1 MKIIALIT
9 AIVLTATMTV
19 TAVLKPPIAEVEPPT
34 SAIETIESMQPSP
47 ASATDITEP
56 MQPKP
61 APVIKE
67 EIIEE
72 PVPEE
77 IAEPAPAPKK
87 EIVPAPV
94 PEPALA
100 PAPEPKPIVDH
111 AKTSP
116 EPVLE
121 IVVNHA
127 KTTEPEIIIDSAK
140 TGSEVVEE
148 VPVIIVEKPAH
159 EPADLQAA
167 MDAAN
172 AYAQSTYGV
181 ILDTSLN
188 FDNSGY
194 RFPANAPIGC
204 SQEFLNDK
212 ACGIVDYTFNQLMT
226 VNQKTI
232 DDVHSA
238 EFLCNVYAYAEGDNI
253 YAYCF
258 YA

>member
-1 MKIIALIT
+1 MKIIAFIT
-9 AIVLTATMTV
+9 AIILAATMTV
-19 TAVLKPPIAEVEPPT
+19 SAVLKPPVAEAEPPAP
-34 SAIETIESMQPSP
+34 AIETIESMQPSP

-87 EIVPAPV
+87 EIVPAP
-94 PEPALA
+94 
-100 PAPEPKPIVDH
+100 APEPTTAPEVIVDH

-116 EPVLE
+116 ESVPE
-121 IVVNHA
+121 IVVDHA
-127 KTTEPEIIIDSAK
+127 KTEPEIIIDSAK
-140 TGSEVVEE
+140 TGSEVVKEE
-148 VPVIIVEKPAH
+148 PSVIVEEPAH
-159 EPADLQAA
+159 GSADLQTA
-167 MDAAN
+167 MDVAN
-172 AYAQSTYGV
+172 AYAQNIYGV
-181 ILDTSLN
+181 ILDTSLD

-194 RFPANAPIGC
+194 RFPANAPANC
-204 SQEFLNDK
+204 TQEFLNDK
-212 ACGIVDYTFNQLMT
+212 ACGIVDYTFNQLMA

-232 DDVHSA
+232 DDVRSA
-238 EFLCNVYAYAEGDNI
+238 EFLCNVYIYAEGNNI
-253 YAYCF
+253 YAYCV

>member
-1 MKIIALIT
+1 
-9 AIVLTATMTV
+9 MTV
-19 TAVLKPPIAEVEPPT
+19 TAVLKPPAVEVEPPAPASKVT
-34 SAIETIESMQPSP
+34 KSMQTPP
-47 ASATDITEP
+47 EPITE
-56 MQPKP
+56 
-61 APVIKE
+61 E

-72 PVPEE
+72 PIPEE
-77 IAEPAPAPKK
+77 IAEPTAEPEKELALAPTPAPATT
-87 EIVPAPV
+87 
-94 PEPALA
+94 
-100 PAPEPKPIVDH
+100 PAPEPITDH

-116 EPVLE
+116 EPVPE
-121 IVVNHA
+121 IVVDHA

-148 VPVIIVEKPAH
+148 QLSAIVE
-159 EPADLQAA
+159 EPTHGYADLQAA

-232 DDVHSA
+232 DDVRSA
-238 EFLCNVYAYAEGDNI
+238 EFLCNVYVYAEGDNI

>member
-1 MKIIALIT
+1 MVFVAQH
-9 AIVLTATMTV
+9 M
-19 TAVLKPPIAEVEPPT
+19 LKPPAVEVEPPALVT
-34 SAIETIESMQPSP
+34 ET
-47 ASATDITEP
+47 TEP

-87 EIVPAPV
+87 EIVPTPV
-94 PEPALA
+94 TEPALA

-116 EPVLE
+116 ELVPE
-121 IVVNHA
+121 IIVDHA
-127 KTTEPEIIIDSAK
+127 KTTESEIIIDSAK
-140 TGSEVVEE
+140 TGGEVVEE
-148 VPVIIVEKPAH
+148 NPVIVEEPAH
-159 EPADLQAA
+159 GSADLQTA
-167 MDAAN
+167 MDVAN
-172 AYAQSTYGV
+172 AYAQNIYGV
-181 ILDTSLN
+181 ILDTSLD

-194 RFPANAPIGC
+194 RFPANAPANC
-204 SQEFLNDK
+204 TQEFLNDK
-212 ACGIVDYTFNQLMT
+212 ACGIVDYTFNQLMA

-232 DDVHSA
+232 DDVRSA
-238 EFLCNVYAYAEGDNI
+238 GFLCSVYVYAEGNNI

>member
-1 MKIIALIT
+1 MKIIAFIT
-9 AIVLTATMTV
+9 AIVLAATMTV
-19 TAVLKPPIAEVEPPT
+19 TAVLKPPTVEVEPPAP
-34 SAIETIESMQPSP
+34 AIETIESMQPSP

-100 PAPEPKPIVDH
+100 PAPEPKPIADH

-116 EPVLE
+116 EPVPE
-121 IVVNHA
+121 IIIDHA

-140 TGSEVVEE
+140 TGSEIIEALPVIVEE
-148 VPVIIVEKPAH
+148 PAH
-159 EPADLQAA
+159 EPADLQTA

-172 AYAQSTYGV
+172 AYAQTTYGV
-181 ILDTSLN
+181 IIDTSLG

-194 RFPANAPIGC
+194 RFPANAPVGC
-204 SQEFLNDK
+204 TQEFLNDK
-212 ACGIVDYTFNQLMT
+212 ACGIVDYTFQQLMA
-226 VNQKTI
+226 VNHKTI
-232 DDVHSA
+232 DDVRSA
-238 EFLCNVYAYAEGDNI
+238 EFLCNVYIYAEGDNI

>member
-9 AIVLTATMTV
+9 AIILAATMTV
-19 TAVLKPPIAEVEPPT
+19 SSILKPPAVEVEPPVPV
-34 SAIETIESMQPSP
+34 AEV
-47 ASATDITEP
+47 TELR
-56 MQPKP
+56 QPKP
-61 APVIKE
+61 SPVIKE

-116 EPVLE
+116 ELVPE
-121 IVVNHA
+121 IIVDHA

-140 TGSEVVEE
+140 TGSEIIEALPVIVEE
-148 VPVIIVEKPAH
+148 PSH
-159 EPADLQAA
+159 ETADLQAA

-172 AYAQSTYGV
+172 AYAQTTYGV

-194 RFPANAPIGC
+194 RFPANAPSDC

-212 ACGIVDYTFNQLMT
+212 ACGIVDYTFNQLMA
-226 VNQKTI
+226 VNHKTI
-232 DDVHSA
+232 DDVRSA
-238 EFLCNVYAYAEGDNI
+238 EFLCSVYVYAEGDNI